1 MGFKI
6 KSKNKNSV
14 LKFVNSL
21 KLFGYGFSWGG
32 FESLAL
38 YQAHDALGK
47 RQFTNLNKDEHVI
60 RMHIGLEDPID
71 IIKDIKQALKY
82 VK

>member
-1 MGFKI
+1 MQEI
-6 KSKNKNSV
+6 TICY
-14 LKFVNSL
+14 LIIFVNSL
-21 KLFGYGFSWGG
+21 KLFGYGYSWGG

-38 YQAHDALGK
+38 YQTHHALGK
-47 RQFTNLNKDEHVI
+47 RKFTSLNKNEHVI